1 MSPASAIGT
10 NNSVRIR
17 SLLGVRV
24 QFPHQRLV
32 QLGDQIALQ
41 RGPQIHLAP
50 RRGSELAA
58 YLEKSISVIAPS

>member
-1 MSPASAIGT
+1 MNPASAIGT

-24 QFPHQRLV
+24 QLPHQRPV
-32 QLGDQIALQ
+32 QLGDQVALQ
-41 RGPQIHLAP
+41 LGHQIHIAP
-50 RRGSELAA
+50 RQGRSWPA